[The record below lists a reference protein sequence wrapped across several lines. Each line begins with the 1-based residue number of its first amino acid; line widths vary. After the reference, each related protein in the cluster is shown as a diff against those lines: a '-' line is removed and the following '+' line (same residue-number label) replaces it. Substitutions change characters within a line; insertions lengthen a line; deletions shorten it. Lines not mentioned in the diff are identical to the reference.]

1 MTTRIYEFGS
11 AAAGLHFTITAT
23 ENLITGLTDFTV
35 DCLSGS
41 FDLNAVY
48 WGDGDKTD
56 DDLPGAD
63 MQGNWTGKPSENSL
77 NMNGDNI
84 EYDDNGVATAKK
96 VVYDGGYKVSDT
108 GLGPQGIAKPSFLT
122 AGEHYTF
129 SADID
134 FADFSTV
141 GVRATST
148 STAGGSIKWVDCHD

>member
-63 MQGNWTGKPSENSL
+63 MQGNWTGKSSENSL

-108 GLGPQGIAKPSFLT
+108 GPRP
-122 AGEHYTF
+122 AGHRQAVVLDRRRALHVQRRHRLRRLLHRRRSRHLYQHGRWL
-129 SADID
+129 DQ
-134 FADFSTV
+134 V
-141 GVRATST
+141 GRLPR
-148 STAGGSIKWVDCHD
+148 